1 MSSQAL
7 QQNAKLKQLEKI
19 DITDIPPAPVQMP
32 LELAEIKSTSDI
44 SAIQEPI
51 TFSRQELKKF
61 KQYTNILKQ
70 LQDSDTARIAK
81 KAEDNVKAKVAKA
94 EEDRKFLHVKLKE
107 TYVGKG
113 CLFLG
118 TGFFLSMNNYFTD
131 DATKDL
137 LCTDPDRLVLKVLSD
152 ISKAIAEK
160 IVKFEKR
167 VVSTVFASKA
177 VGSIVNVA
185 GKAGNVVGQGNQ
197 VKGAILNKSKDA
209 ILDTTKSRGLQILL
223 NILKTYSVV
232 ILLPVKL
239 AISPYVSGL
248 KTACTTLNQIK
259 AFEALFG
266 ALDKIYMSICLM
278 KTWAELATLLKNN
291 AVAAGEKLAAAGRG
305 IKSGF
310 QALPGSAAATGQR
323 IKSGFQALPGS
334 AAATGQRIKSGFQ
347 ALPGSAAATGQSIQ
361 SAFSGLGSRFGF
373 KKRSR
378 KNRRMGI
385 VKRTRKNRR

>member
-7 QQNAKLKQLEKI
+7 QQNARLKQLEKI

-44 SAIQEPI
+44 SMIQEPI

-61 KQYTNILKQ
+61 KRYTNILKQ

-81 KAEDNVKAKVAKA
+81 KAEDNVKARVAKA
-94 EEDRKFLHVKLKE
+94 EEDRKILHVKLKE

-118 TGFFLSMNNYFTD
+118 TGFFLSMNHYFTD

-137 LCTDPDRLVLKVLSD
+137 LCSDPDGLVIKVLSD

-160 IVKFEKR
+160 IVKVEKR

-177 VGSIVNVA
+177 VGSIVNTA
-185 GKAGNVVGQGNQ
+185 GKVGNVVGQGNQ
-197 VKGAILNKSKDA
+197 VKSAILNKGKNA
-209 ILDTTKSRGLQILL
+209 ILDTSKTRGLQILL
-223 NILKTYSVV
+223 NILKTSSVV
-232 ILLPVKL
+232 ILLPLKL
-239 AISPYVSGL
+239 AISPYVPGL

-259 AFEALFG
+259 VFEALFT
-266 ALDKIYMSICLM
+266 ALDEIYMSICLM
-278 KTWAELATLLKNN
+278 KTWAELAGLLKKN
-291 AVAAGEKLAAAGRG
+291 ALAAGEKLAAAGRG

-323 IKSGFQALPGS
+323 IQSGFQALPGS
-334 AAATGQRIKSGFQ
+334 AAATGQR
-347 ALPGSAAATGQSIQ
+347 IQ

-378 KNRRMGI
+378 KNRHVGI

>member
-7 QQNAKLKQLEKI
+7 QQNARLKQLEKI

-44 SAIQEPI
+44 SMIQEPI

-61 KQYTNILKQ
+61 KRYTNILKQ

-81 KAEDNVKAKVAKA
+81 KAEDNVKARVAKA
-94 EEDRKFLHVKLKE
+94 EEDRKILHVKLKE

-118 TGFFLSMNNYFTD
+118 TGFFLSMNHYFTD

-137 LCTDPDRLVLKVLSD
+137 LCSDPDGLVIKVLSD

-160 IVKFEKR
+160 IVKVEKR

-177 VGSIVNVA
+177 VGSIVNTA
-185 GKAGNVVGQGNQ
+185 GKVGNVVGQGNQ
-197 VKGAILNKSKDA
+197 VKSAILNKGKNA
-209 ILDTTKSRGLQILL
+209 ILDTSKTRGLQILL
-223 NILKTYSVV
+223 NILKTSSVV
-232 ILLPVKL
+232 ILLPLKL
-239 AISPYVSGL
+239 AISPYVPGL

-259 AFEALFG
+259 VFEALFT
-266 ALDKIYMSICLM
+266 ALDEIYMSICLM
-278 KTWAELATLLKNN
+278 KTWAELAGLLKKN
-291 AVAAGEKLAAAGRG
+291 ALAAGEKLAAAGRG

-323 IKSGFQALPGS
+323 IQSEFQALPGS
-334 AAATGQRIKSGFQ
+334 AAATGQR
-347 ALPGSAAATGQSIQ
+347 IQ

-378 KNRRMGI
+378 KNRHVGI

>member
-44 SAIQEPI
+44 SMIQEPI

-61 KQYTNILKQ
+61 KRYTNILKQ

-81 KAEDNVKAKVAKA
+81 KAEDNVKARVAKA
-94 EEDRKFLHVKLKE
+94 EEDRKILHVKLKE

-118 TGFFLSMNNYFTD
+118 TGFFLSMNHYFTD

-137 LCTDPDRLVLKVLSD
+137 LCSDPDGLVIKVLSD

-160 IVKFEKR
+160 IVKVEKR
-167 VVSTVFASKA
+167 AISTLVSTKA
-177 VGSIVNVA
+177 VGSIVNTA

-209 ILDTTKSRGLQILL
+209 ILDTSKTRGLQILL
-223 NILKTYSVV
+223 NILKTSSVV
-232 ILLPVKL
+232 ILLPLKL
-239 AISPYVSGL
+239 AISPYVPGL

-259 AFEALFG
+259 VFEALFG
-266 ALDKIYMSICLM
+266 ALDEIYMSICLM
-278 KTWAELATLLKNN
+278 KTWAELAGLLKKN
-291 AVAAGEKLAAAGRG
+291 ALAAGEKLAAAGRG

-323 IKSGFQALPGS
+323 IQSGFQALPGS
-334 AAATGQRIKSGFQ
+334 AAATGQR
-347 ALPGSAAATGQSIQ
+347 IQ

-378 KNRRMGI
+378 KNRHVGI